1 MQGFPLLSKLSK
13 RPGVS
18 LFIFQG
24 FHDNVQIN
32 HHFLQYIP
40 GRLVSLL
47 SRGHLC
53 TSNLW
58 ILLKQAMFLKCSLQS
73 KQFQSVTANCERG
86 SSIKPQ
92 GKLGL
97 GTNHAQQLRCFLQLL
112 SLRGTLFTSL
122 LFDQKVFYICVFR
135 IKFCTIGVPTTPS
148 LQT

>member
-1 MQGFPLLSKLSK
+1 MRGFPLLSKLSK

-53 TSNLW
+53 TSYLW

-86 SSIKPQ
+86 EYKTPGQAGAWQQSCAAAQVFPLVV
-92 GKLGL
+92 KLKRDII
-97 GTNHAQQLRCFLQLL
+97 HFI
-112 SLRGTLFTSL
+112 
-122 LFDQKVFYICVFR
+122 VV
-135 IKFCTIGVPTTPS
+135 
-148 LQT
+148 